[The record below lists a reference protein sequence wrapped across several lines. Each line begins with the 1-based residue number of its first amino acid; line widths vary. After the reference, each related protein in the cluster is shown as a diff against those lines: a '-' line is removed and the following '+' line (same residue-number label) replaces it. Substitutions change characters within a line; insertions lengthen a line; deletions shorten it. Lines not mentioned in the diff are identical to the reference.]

1 MTDIAPLDDGSEL
14 CVACGICCDG
24 ILFSSVTVTDPSEAE
39 RARALRI
46 PVHVVD
52 ERHFFDQPC
61 SALGDKG
68 CSIYTERPLLCHA
81 YRCLLLKQVD
91 AGTMPLADA
100 VRTVE
105 EARRREVEIRA
116 LMNLDVATDGTPL
129 VQLYRQFLLD
139 NADQPDCRESPESRE
154 LIKRFEHHQV
164 ELAKNFEPAMITV

>member
-24 ILFSSVTVTDPSEAE
+24 ILFSSVTITDPSEAE
-39 RARALRI
+39 RVRALRI

-61 SALGDKG
+61 SALGDNG

-91 AGTMPLADA
+91 AGTMALADA
-100 VRTVE
+100 LRIVE

-116 LMNLDVATDGTPL
+116 LLDQDVTADGTPL
-129 VQLYRQFLLD
+129 VQLYRQFRLD
-139 NADQPDCRESPESRE
+139 NADQLDLPGSRD
-154 LIKRFEHHQV
+154 LIKRFEHHQA
-164 ELAKNFEPAMITV
+164 ELAENFEPSMITA

>member
-1 MTDIAPLDDGSEL
+1 VTDISPVDDGSQL

-24 ILFSSVTVTDPSEAE
+24 ILFSSVTITDPSEAE
-39 RARALRI
+39 RVRAHRI

-91 AGTMPLADA
+91 AGTMALADA
-100 VRTVE
+100 LRIVE
-105 EARRREVEIRA
+105 DARKREVEIRA
-116 LMNLDVATDGTPL
+116 MLSLDVTADGTPL
-129 VQLYRQFLLD
+129 VHLYRQFRLD
-139 NADQPDCRESPESRE
+139 NADQLDSPEAQE
-154 LIKRFEHHQV
+154 LIKRFEHHQA
-164 ELAKNFEPAMITV
+164 ELAENFEPAMITI

>member
-24 ILFSSVTVTDPSEAE
+24 ILFSSVTITDPSEAE
-39 RARALRI
+39 RVRALRI

-61 SALGDKG
+61 SALGDNG

-91 AGTMPLADA
+91 AGTMPLANA
-100 VRTVE
+100 LRIVE
-105 EARRREVEIRA
+105 AARRREVEIRA
-116 LMNLDVATDGTPL
+116 LMNQDVATDGTPL
-129 VQLYRQFLLD
+129 VQLYRQFQLD
-139 NADQPDCRESPESRE
+139 NHDRLDEPESRE
-154 LIKRFEHHQV
+154 LIKRFERHQA
-164 ELAKNFEPAMITV
+164 ELAEHFEPSMIKA

>member
-24 ILFSSVTVTDPSEAE
+24 ILFSSVTITDPSEAE
-39 RARALRI
+39 RVRALRI

-61 SALGDKG
+61 SALGDNG

-91 AGTMPLADA
+91 AGTMPLANA
-100 VRTVE
+100 LRIVE
-105 EARRREVEIRA
+105 AARRREVEIRA
-116 LMNLDVATDGTPL
+116 LMNQDVATDGTPL
-129 VQLYRQFLLD
+129 VQLYRQFQLD
-139 NADQPDCRESPESRE
+139 NHDRLDAPESRE
-154 LIKRFEHHQV
+154 LIKRFEHHQA
-164 ELAKNFEPAMITV
+164 ELAEHFEPSMIKA